1 MRLVLFTSKRCPV
14 CEPLKEKLKALPLEL
29 KVIDIEESPTES
41 AERLVFSAPTL
52 ILEEEGKEVKR
63 WSGVFSV
70 REVEE
75 FLRRF
80 LK

>member
-1 MRLVLFTSKRCPV
+1 MKLILFTSKRCPV
-14 CEPLKEKLKALPLEL
+14 CEPLKEKLKKLSLEL
-29 KVIDIEESPTES
+29 KVVDIEESPKES

-52 ILEEEGKEVKR
+52 ILEEGGKEVRR

-75 FLRRF
+75 FLSRF
-80 LK
+80 LR

>member
-1 MRLVLFTSKRCPV
+1 LKLILFTSKRCPV
-14 CEPLKEKLKALPLEL
+14 CEPLKEKLKKLPLEL
-29 KVIDIEESPTES
+29 KVVDIEESPKES

-52 ILEEEGKEVKR
+52 ILEEGGKEVRR

-75 FLRRF
+75 FLSRF
-80 LK
+80 LR